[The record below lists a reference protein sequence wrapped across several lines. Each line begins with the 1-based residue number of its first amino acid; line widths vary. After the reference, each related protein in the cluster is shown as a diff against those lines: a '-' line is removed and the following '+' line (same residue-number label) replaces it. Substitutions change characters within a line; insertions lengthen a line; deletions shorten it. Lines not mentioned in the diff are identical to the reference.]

1 MSIWIETTE
10 KLHKNVGIWELE
22 KEDKISS
29 IIQMD
34 DIIKRL
40 DRIEKI
46 LIEQQKL
53 QKKLNDHIVFVE
65 ETYKVVRSPC
75 REC

>member
-1 MSIWIETTE
+1 
-10 KLHKNVGIWELE
+10 
-22 KEDKISS
+22 
-29 IIQMD
+29 MD

-46 LIEQQKL
+46 LIEQQKS

-65 ETYKVVRSPC
+65 ETYKVVRSPMQTVLSYFSNQSLSLT
-75 REC
+75 E